1 MTKDVQV
8 LLQRGACGI
17 FDSPA
22 SVRDTYSDALAFLE
36 RMIRCFRT
44 SLIWAVLLPLS
55 LDLQASAMPILR
67 PLNGYNLSLVAAEK
81 LSPGRMQLPS
91 EQFSGPELP
100 TAPPMLGI
108 DAMFFFQ
115 SAVTSLGKLDYNKA
129 VIEFTE
135 AIRLHR
141 HFAAASVAGTPL
153 VIKETLMRLFGIT
166 VRLFVSNQGMP
177 LPTTIVER
185 FINAKAN

>member
-153 VIKETLMRLFGIT
+153 VTKETLMRLFGIT

>member
-1 MTKDVQV
+1 
-8 LLQRGACGI
+8 
-17 FDSPA
+17 
-22 SVRDTYSDALAFLE
+22 
-36 RMIRCFRT
+36 
-44 SLIWAVLLPLS
+44 
-55 LDLQASAMPILR
+55 MPILR

-153 VIKETLMRLFGIT
+153 VTKETLMRLFGIT

>member
-22 SVRDTYSDALAFLE
+22 SVRDTYSDSLAFLE

-115 SAVTSLGKLDYNKA
+115 SAVTSLGKLDYN
-129 VIEFTE
+129 
-135 AIRLHR
+135 
-141 HFAAASVAGTPL
+141 
-153 VIKETLMRLFGIT
+153 
-166 VRLFVSNQGMP
+166 
-177 LPTTIVER
+177 
-185 FINAKAN
+185 